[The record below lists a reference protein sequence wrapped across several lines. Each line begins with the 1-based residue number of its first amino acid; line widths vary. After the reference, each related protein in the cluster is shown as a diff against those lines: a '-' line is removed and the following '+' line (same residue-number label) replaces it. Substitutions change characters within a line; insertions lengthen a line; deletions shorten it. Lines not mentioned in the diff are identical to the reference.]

1 MKLHRR
7 QLILTSLVLALG
19 AAVYLNWHFSDDK
32 GLAITDVIHSE
43 KELGEARY
51 VNNSKTA
58 DENNSSQIE
67 SVINMTEE
75 TKEYFAKAKLE
86 RQKSRDESIETIK
99 KILANSQ
106 SDEQAKSEAERQT
119 ENITKAIEQES
130 NIENLIKAKGF
141 GECMAFIQNGECS
154 IIVNPGNLND
164 SSVITIRDI
173 VSGQSGIPFEKIK
186 IIEAK

>member
-7 QLILTSLVLALG
+7 QLILTSLILALG

-32 GLAITDVIHSE
+32 GLIATDILQPQ

-51 VNNSKTA
+51 VNNSKT
-58 DENNSSQIE
+58 DENDTSIADST
-67 SVINMTEE
+67 INITEE
-75 TKEYFAKAKLE
+75 TREFFAKAKLE
-86 RQKSRDESIETIK
+86 RQKSRDESTETIK
-99 KILANSQ
+99 KALLNQQ
-106 SDEQAKSEAERQT
+106 SDEQLKSEASKQI
-119 ENITKAIEQES
+119 ENITKLIQQES

-164 SSVITIRDI
+164 NSVITIRD
-173 VSGQSGIPFEKIK
+173 VVYGQSGIPFEKIK
-186 IIEAK
+186 IAESK